1 MTVLIVDDSSVMRKV
16 VGRTLLQAG
25 LVMTEVLEAANGLDA
40 LALMRARGAE
50 CAALRLILTDV
61 NMPGMDGFEFVERMR
76 AEALMPLVP
85 VVMVTTETSE
95 PTVRRALA
103 VGAAGY
109 IRKPFTADQ
118 VKASVL
124 KLVTTL

>member
-1 MTVLIVDDSSVMRKV
+1 MRKV
-16 VGRTLLQAG
+16 IGRTLLQAG
-25 LVMTEVLEAANGLDA
+25 LDMTEVLEAANGLDA
-40 LALMRARGAE
+40 LALMRTRGTE
-50 CAALRLILTDV
+50 CPALRLILTDI

-76 AEALMPLVP
+76 AEALMPQVP
-85 VVMVTTETSE
+85 VVMITTETSE

-118 VKASVL
+118 VKASLL